1 MASLA
6 EAMQKRREAQNV
18 AAGDRRTVAAAHAT
32 LSGKSRGIWRVLPF
46 LGPAFIASV
55 AYIDPGNFATNIQ
68 GGSAFGYQLLWVIFA
83 SNLFAVLLQ
92 TLSAKLGIATGMN
105 LPEVCAKH
113 LPRQATIG
121 LWLMAELAAMAT
133 DLAEFVGAA
142 LGFNLLLHIPLFL
155 AGLLTGLV
163 TFLLLGMRRFGF
175 RPLEAVIFVL
185 IVVIAGSYLVEV
197 VLARP
202 DAGQIAFH
210 TVTPLLSGN
219 SVLLAVGIL
228 GATVMPHVVYLH
240 SALTQHRIV
249 PGNDQEARRVFR
261 FEQID
266 IWIAMGL
273 AGLVNGAMLIM
284 AASVFFGHGFTGIA
298 TIQDALPDADSAA
311 GSGGG
316 HRLRAGAAGLWAV
329 VFDGGHDGGPGDH
342 AGLHRLAHCQLAAAA
357 DYDASGADCA
367 GPWRGPDGDA
377 GHQPGGAELRAALC
391 DCAAAALHA
400 PPRHHGRAGEPPPD
414 DGAGR
419 ISHAGD
425 YLTEYAAALAGHR
438 RASVGD
444 EDGLEP
450 PTSQVDMLLVVVY
463 THKGHRCIL
472 GTPVTPLIP
481 VACSF
486 TRSSYC
492 PDWRPMRAQFQVCL
506 NSDKMTITAS

>member
-298 TIQDALPDADSAA
+298 TIQDAYQTLIPLLGPAA
-311 GSGGG
+311 GIVFALALLASGLSSSTVGTMAG
-316 HRLRAGAAGLWAV
+316 QVIMQGFTGWRIANWLRRLITMLPALIVLGLGVDPTATLVISQVVLSFALPFAIVPLLLFTRRRDIMGALVNHRLTTALGALV
-329 VFDGGHDGGPGDH
+329 TLVI
-342 AGLHRLAHCQLAAAA
+342 
-357 DYDASGADCA
+357 
-367 GPWRGPDGDA
+367 
-377 GHQPGGAELRAALC
+377 
-391 DCAAAALHA
+391 
-400 PPRHHGRAGEPPPD
+400 
-414 DGAGR
+414 
-419 ISHAGD
+419 IS
-425 YLTEYAAALAGHR
+425 LN
-438 RASVGD
+438 
-444 EDGLEP
+444 
-450 PTSQVDMLLVVVY
+450 MLL
-463 THKGHRCIL
+463 L
-472 GTPVTPLIP
+472 
-481 VACSF
+481 
-486 TRSSYC
+486 
-492 PDWRPMRAQFQVCL
+492 WQVIGGL
-506 NSDKMTITAS
+506 V